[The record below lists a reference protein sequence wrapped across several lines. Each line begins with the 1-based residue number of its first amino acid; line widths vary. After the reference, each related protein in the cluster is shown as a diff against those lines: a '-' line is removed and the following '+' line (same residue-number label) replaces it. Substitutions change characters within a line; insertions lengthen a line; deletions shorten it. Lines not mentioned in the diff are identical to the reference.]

1 VHEKVKEIM
10 NSVESL
16 PKLER
21 CSRRKFFLWLSF
33 WGLLLLW
40 GMYGAMVCL
49 FKGLNQ
55 TGMNNY
61 FVFGL
66 WISVDL
72 AVIAL
77 GAGAFF
83 SGFLYYVVGLKPL
96 RELIG
101 AAVVIG
107 FICYSGAIG
116 MLTVDIGQPLRGYF
130 SFWHANVHSM
140 LTEVIFC
147 ITLYLFVL
155 TVEFLPLVTEN
166 EKIRQ
171 IPLLNRLG
179 EHLHGIMV
187 VFALVGTF
195 LSFFHQGSLGGMF
208 GVLYARPF
216 SHRAGFAIW
225 PWTFFLF
232 IMSAIAAGPALTTL
246 VVWTTQ
252 KVTRRMLVSR
262 STLSKLAKISAVL
275 LVVYLACKAA
285 DTIYWANVTAPQKGF
300 TFASFY
306 RAPYGMWLLFS
317 ELYVFGLVPAII
329 LLMPRARDND
339 FWLVTG
345 CLFTCIGVVINR
357 FSLTVQTLSIPVLP
371 FEKFVIYKPTWQE
384 WAVVV
389 AVISYGVI
397 LFSLAY
403 RYLHLFPRE
412 VELNDHYEKEVEV
425 EKCGQRSL
433 NSVGTPAI

>member
-1 VHEKVKEIM
+1 M
-10 NSVESL
+10 SSAESL
-16 PKLER
+16 PKLQR
-21 CSRRKFFLWLSF
+21 CSTGKFLIWIGLW
-33 WGLLLLW
+33 GVLLLW
-40 GMYGAMVCL
+40 GVYGAFLCL

-66 WISVDL
+66 WITVDL

-83 SGFLYYVVGLKPL
+83 SGFLYYVLGLKPL

-155 TVEFLPLVTEN
+155 TIEFLPLITEN
-166 EKIRQ
+166 DKVRQ
-171 IPLLNRLG
+171 IPFLKYLG
-179 EHLHGIMV
+179 ENLHGIMV

-208 GVLYARPF
+208 GVLFARPF
-216 SHRAGFAIW
+216 AYREGVGIW

-232 IMSAIAAGPALTTL
+232 ILSAISTGPALTTL

-252 KVTRRMLVSR
+252 KVSGRRLVSR
-262 STLSKLAKISAVL
+262 STLSKLAKISAIL
-275 LVVYLACKAA
+275 LSVYLVLKAA
-285 DTIYWANVTAPQKGF
+285 DTIYWANVTAPKLGF
-300 TFASFY
+300 SFASFY
-306 RAPYGMWLLFS
+306 REPYGMWLLFS
-317 ELYVFGLVPAII
+317 ELYLFGLVPAVI
-329 LLMPRARDND
+329 LLIPKARDND
-339 FWLVTG
+339 FWLVVG
-345 CLFTCIGVVINR
+345 CLCACIGVVINR
-357 FSLTVQTLSIPVLP
+357 FTFTVQTLAVPVLP
-371 FEKFVIYKPTWQE
+371 FEDFVVYAPTWQE
-384 WAVVV
+384 WAVAA
-389 AVISYGVI
+389 AVLAYGVI
-397 LFSLAY
+397 LYSLAY

-412 VELNDHYEKEVEV
+412 AELN
-425 EKCGQRSL
+425 G
-433 NSVGTPAI
+433 

>member
-1 VHEKVKEIM
+1 MSSGHE
-10 NSVESL
+10 L
-16 PKLER
+16 PELKR
-21 CSRRKFFLWLSF
+21 CSTPKFLLWLSF

-40 GMYGAMVCL
+40 GLYGAFLCL
-49 FKGLNQ
+49 YKGLNQ

-61 FVFGL
+61 FIFGL
-66 WISVDL
+66 WITVDL

-83 SGFLYYVVGLKPL
+83 SGFLYYVLRVESLK
-96 RELIG
+96 ELIG

-155 TVEFLPLVTEN
+155 TIEFVPLIAEN
-166 EKIRQ
+166 KKLRE
-171 IPLLNRLG
+171 IPFLKYVG
-179 EHLHGIMV
+179 ENLHGIMV

-208 GVLYARPF
+208 GVLFARPF
-216 SHRAGFAIW
+216 SHRTGVAIW

-232 IMSAIAAGPALTTL
+232 ILSAIASGPALTTL

-252 KVTRRMLVSR
+252 KLTRRRLVSR
-262 STLSKLAKISAVL
+262 STLSKLAKLSAIL
-275 LVVYLACKAA
+275 LSVYLVLKAA
-285 DTIYWANVTAPQKGF
+285 DTIYWANFTAPEKGF
-300 TFASFY
+300 RFTSFY
-306 RAPYGMWLLFS
+306 RAPYGLWLLFC
-317 ELYVFGLVPAII
+317 EFYLFGLVPAVI
-329 LLMPRARDND
+329 LLIPKARDND
-339 FWLVTG
+339 FWLVIG
-345 CLFTCIGVVINR
+345 CLFTCAGIVINR
-357 FSLTVQTLSIPVLP
+357 FSITIQTLAIPVMP
-371 FEKFVIYKPTWQE
+371 FEKFVVYTPTWQE
-384 WAVVV
+384 WSIVAAVVG
-389 AVISYGVI
+389 YGVI
-397 LFSLAY
+397 VFSLAY

-412 VELNDHYEKEVEV
+412 PELN
-425 EKCGQRSL
+425 G
-433 NSVGTPAI
+433 

>member
-1 VHEKVKEIM
+1 MSSIQT
-10 NSVESL
+10 L

-21 CSRRKFFLWLSF
+21 CSQKKFFIWLSL

-40 GMYGAMVCL
+40 GVYGAMVCL
-49 FKGLNQ
+49 LKGLNQ

-66 WISVDL
+66 WISFDL
-72 AVIAL
+72 GVIAL

-83 SGFLYYVVGLKPL
+83 SGFLYYVVGVKRL
-96 RELIG
+96 RELIS

-147 ITLYLFVL
+147 ITIYLFVL
-155 TVEFLPLVTEN
+155 TIEFLPLVTEN

-208 GVLYARPF
+208 GVLFARPF
-216 SHRAGFAIW
+216 SHRAGLAIW

-232 IMSAIAAGPALTTL
+232 ILSAIAAGPALTTL

-252 KVTRRMLVSR
+252 KVTRRKLVYR
-262 STLSKLAKISAVL
+262 STLSMMAKISAVL
-275 LVVYLACKAA
+275 LVVYLVCKAA

-306 RAPYGMWLLFS
+306 KAPYGMWLLFT
-317 ELYVFGLVPAII
+317 ELYLFGLVPAII
-329 LLMPRARDND
+329 LLMPKARDND

-345 CLFTCIGVVINR
+345 CLFTCAGILLNR
-357 FSLTVQTLSIPVLP
+357 FSLTVQTLALPVLP
-371 FEKFVIYKPTWQE
+371 FEEFVIYFPTWQE

-397 LFSLAY
+397 LYSLAY
-403 RYLHLFPRE
+403 RYLHLFPLE
-412 VELNDHYEKEVEV
+412 AELNAKHHKEVEV
-425 EKCGQRSL
+425 NECGQPSL
-433 NSVGTPAI
+433 SSVGTPAI